1 MAQTGDVAARLDEG
15 QDAVETFAE
24 FVWACGLLGYRHPD
38 LTVHMGQV
46 HDWYAREDGLD
57 LRVLAADGAMLS
69 ETVAAAERALR
80 LQDDQLSA
88 LEQAWQG
95 RGAQAAREFLRRQG
109 GTAQQAVVALRGAAD
124 TVSWLRDQLWQAVDS
139 KVAVTERIAE
149 RCAAQREAWLAA
161 ARTVRTGLGDRDT
174 ASELIDTQV
183 KPFVDNDIG
192 QQWVSAMRS
201 AGTAVSDAYASAISA
216 LADTPAPVFEIPGDL
231 GPSWTPRPGT
241 AVPADPPVGSNATIP
256 AGFVPAGHGEQAPWA
271 APISAPYA
279 EPQSASPAPPLASPA
294 ADPVVPAATSPAATS
309 PAVSDPAGA
318 WGAPLGGGLPGAG
331 LSGVGAGLSGI
342 GQQLADLFGGL
353 IGSSAD
359 GASGPATDTALSD
372 GSGDPDASD
381 LVDDEDAS
389 DDTDE
394 EDPDEAGEP
403 DEEDSDEADEDAKA
417 DEDTEGEGDPA
428 AGDEPPEEDAAAVP
442 GEPTEPADTAEPADT
457 GDSAEPVAP
466 QAPAPTVAPPV
477 APVSPAEP
485 VAAPADK
492 TPCEIAADEL
502 PQVGG

>member
-1 MAQTGDVAARLDEG
+1 MDEG

-24 FVWACGLLGYRHPD
+24 LVWACGLLGYRHPD

-46 HDWYAREDGLD
+46 HDWYAGEDGLD

-109 GTAQQAVVALRGAAD
+109 GTAQQAVVALRGAAE
-124 TVSWLRDQLWQAVDS
+124 TVAWLRDQLWQAVDS

-216 LADTPAPVFEIPGDL
+216 LTDTRAPVFEIPGDL
-231 GPSWTPRPGT
+231 GPSWTPRPVTG
-241 AVPADPPVGSNATIP
+241 VPADPPVGSTATIP

-294 ADPVVPAATSPAATS
+294 ADPVVVPAASPAAF
-309 PAVSDPAGA
+309 DPAAA
-318 WGAPLGGGLPGAG
+318 WGGPSGGGLPGAG
-331 LSGVGAGLSGI
+331 LTGLGSGLSGI

-359 GASGPATDTALSD
+359 GASAPATDTALSD
-372 GSGDPDASD
+372 GSGDASD
-381 LVDDEDAS
+381 LVDHEDAS

-394 EDPDEAGEP
+394 QDSDEAGEP

-428 AGDEPPEEDAAAVP
+428 AGDEPPEEDAAAVL
-442 GEPTEPADTAEPADT
+442 GEPTEPADTAEPVT
-457 GDSAEPVAP
+457 P

-485 VAAPADK
+485 VAAPAGK
-492 TPCEIAADEL
+492 TPCEIAADDL